1 MSRSDR
7 RSSSSGSR
15 PRTSSSSPRR
25 ATRRPSRPA
34 SPKASSLNSSR
45 PPRPLRAAG
54 TSRETKRVGHLS
66 VAGLGLTD
74 QSKSQRALPRP
85 LLWALVALVAVGV
98 IIGGLFALSL
108 TPILPVQQI
117 NAEATNH
124 LTQENIL
131 KLAAVPD
138 NATLLNVDTAK
149 IEENLAKNPWVKSVH
164 VSRKLPGELTISVE
178 ERQVFAIVTIPSG
191 NSAWYLSEDG
201 AWIEPMP
208 AQALDGGDLVQV
220 ALAQAKED
228 GCLLIRDTPS
238 TVDPKAGAKTT
249 DAPILDCIQYQ
260 TTFSQGLASQI
271 VSYSAA
277 SEEAISCVLSSGL
290 EISLGAPNQ
299 ISSKEAVI
307 NELMGAHPN
316 QLTYINVRN
325 PAKPS
330 YRQIS
335 SSSVGA
341 GTGVVASNDGAAAQG
356 QEAAASGQP
365 AQGQEASGSQ
375 SGSEG
380 AQGSEGAGSSQGNG
394 SSESTGGSDS
404 QNPQDQTTS

>member
-1 MSRSDR
+1 MLFRS
-7 RSSSSGSR
+7 
-15 PRTSSSSPRR
+15 
-25 ATRRPSRPA
+25 
-34 SPKASSLNSSR
+34 
-45 PPRPLRAAG
+45 
-54 TSRETKRVGHLS
+54 
-66 VAGLGLTD
+66 
-74 QSKSQRALPRP
+74 
-85 LLWALVALVAVGV
+85 
-98 IIGGLFALSL
+98 
-108 TPILPVQQI
+108 
-117 NAEATNH
+117 
-124 LTQENIL
+124 
-131 KLAAVPD
+131 
-138 NATLLNVDTAK
+138 
-149 IEENLAKNPWVKSVH
+149 
-164 VSRKLPGELTISVE
+164 
-178 ERQVFAIVTIPSG
+178 
-191 NSAWYLSEDG
+191 
-201 AWIEPMP
+201 
-208 AQALDGGDLVQV
+208 
-220 ALAQAKED
+220 
-228 GCLLIRDTPS
+228 
-238 TVDPKAGAKTT
+238 VDPKAGAKTT

>member
-1 MSRSDR
+1 M
-7 RSSSSGSR
+7 
-15 PRTSSSSPRR
+15 
-25 ATRRPSRPA
+25 
-34 SPKASSLNSSR
+34 
-45 PPRPLRAAG
+45 
-54 TSRETKRVGHLS
+54 GHLS

-85 LLWALVALVAVGV
+85 LLWALVVLVAVGV
-98 IIGGLFALSL
+98 LIGGLFALSL
-108 TPILPVQQI
+108 TPILPVQTV
-117 NAEATNH
+117 NAEATAH

-164 VSRKLPGELTISVE
+164 VSRQFPGELTIAVE
-178 ERQVFAIVTIPSG
+178 ERKVFAIVTIPSG

-249 DAPILDCIQYQ
+249 DAPILDCIEYQ

-335 SSSVGA
+335 SASVGA
-341 GTGVVASNDGAAAQG
+341 GTGVVAGTQQDQ
-356 QEAAASGQP
+356 AASGQATQGQGVSGGQGG
-365 AQGQEASGSQ
+365 AQGAEGSGASQDSAGTPSGSSGDSGSQ
-375 SGSEG
+375 
-380 AQGSEGAGSSQGNG
+380 
-394 SSESTGGSDS
+394 
-404 QNPQDQTTS
+404 NPKDQATS